1 MEINIERL
9 DVLTLDN
16 DIRYVVASIIKH
28 NNVDYY
34 LLVEEKNPKS
44 TMFCYLEYGKLIKVE
59 DKKLIELLSL
69 KLAKELFS

>member
-1 MEINIERL
+1 MEINIEKY
-9 DVLTLDN
+9 DILTLDN
-16 DIRYVVASIIKH
+16 DIRYVVASILNHKNI
-28 NNVDYY
+28 DYY

-44 TMFCYLEYGKLIKVE
+44 TMYCYLENSKLVKVE

>member
-1 MEINIERL
+1 MEINIEKY
-9 DVLTLDN
+9 DILTLDN
-16 DIRYVVASIIKH
+16 DIRYVVASILNHKNI
-28 NNVDYY
+28 DYY

-44 TMFCYLEYGKLIKVE
+44 TMYCYLENGKLVQVE

>member
-1 MEINIERL
+1 MEINIEKY
-9 DVLTLDN
+9 DILTLDN
-16 DIRYVVASIIKH
+16 DIKYIVASIIKH
-28 NNVDYY
+28 NNIDYY

-44 TMFCYLEYGKLIKVE
+44 TMYCYLENGKLVQVE

>member
-1 MEINIERL
+1 MEINIEKY
-9 DVLTLDN
+9 DILTLDN
-16 DIRYVVASIIKH
+16 DIRYVVASILNHKNI
-28 NNVDYY
+28 DYY

-44 TMFCYLEYGKLIKVE
+44 TMYCYLENGKLVKVE